1 LECVLHPAFKKKED
15 FSCGGRKLLYIC
27 RTINDHH
34 MKITQDK
41 LSTKLLMRFI
51 KKQNLVVMTDT
62 WNHFG
67 EVSVRIV
74 SVGETDKWNFNSNAY
89 ARVINIEV
97 TLKKEGHR
105 YTEGSIPTKH
115 SWRSSNRASYFKS
128 RKWGASNGAQKLI
141 NNTIIPT
148 FFKAACIPLPRH
160 GDEII
165 GNITYKFID

>member
-1 LECVLHPAFKKKED
+1 
-15 FSCGGRKLLYIC
+15 
-27 RTINDHH
+27 

-41 LSTKLLMRFI
+41 LSTKLLMRFL
-51 KKQNLVVMTDT
+51 KKQNLVVMKDT

-74 SVGETDKWNFNSNAY
+74 SVGQTDKWNWNTNEY
-89 ARVINIEV
+89 GRVINIEV

-105 YTEGSIPTKH
+105 YTEGSIPSKY

-128 RKWGASNGAQKLI
+128 RKWGASRGAQNLI

-148 FFKAACIPLPRH
+148 FFKAASIPLPRH
-160 GDEII
+160 SDEII

>member
-1 LECVLHPAFKKKED
+1 
-15 FSCGGRKLLYIC
+15 
-27 RTINDHH
+27 

-41 LSTKLLMRFI
+41 LSTKLLMRFL

-74 SVGETDKWNFNSNAY
+74 SVGQTDKWNWNTNAY
-89 ARVINIEV
+89 GRVINIEV

-105 YTEGSIPTKH
+105 YTEGSIPSKY

-128 RKWGASNGAQKLI
+128 RKWGASRGAQNLI

-148 FFKAACIPLPRH
+148 FFKAASIPLPRH
-160 GDEII
+160 SDEII
-165 GNITYKFID
+165 GNITYKFVD

>member
-1 LECVLHPAFKKKED
+1 M
-15 FSCGGRKLLYIC
+15 
-27 RTINDHH
+27 T
-34 MKITQDK
+34 ITQDK

-51 KKQNLVVMTDT
+51 KKQNLVVMKDT

-74 SVGETDKWNFNSNAY
+74 SVGLTDKWNWSTNEY
-89 ARVINIEV
+89 GRVINIEV

-105 YTEGSIPTKH
+105 YTEGSIPSKY

-128 RKWGASNGAQKLI
+128 RKWGASSGAQKLI
-141 NNTIIPT
+141 NDTIIPT
-148 FFKAACIPLPRH
+148 FFKAASIPLPRH
-160 GDEII
+160 SDEII

>member
-1 LECVLHPAFKKKED
+1 
-15 FSCGGRKLLYIC
+15 
-27 RTINDHH
+27 

-41 LSTKLLMRFI
+41 LSTKLLMRFL
-51 KKQNLVVMTDT
+51 KKQNLVVMKDT

-74 SVGETDKWNFNSNAY
+74 SVGQTDKWNWNTNEY
-89 ARVINIEV
+89 GRVINIEV

-105 YTEGSIPTKH
+105 YTEGSIPSKY

-128 RKWGASNGAQKLI
+128 RKWGASRGAQNLI

-148 FFKAACIPLPRH
+148 FFKAASIPLPRH
-160 GDEII
+160 SDEII
-165 GNITYKFID
+165 GNITYKFVD

>member
-1 LECVLHPAFKKKED
+1 
-15 FSCGGRKLLYIC
+15 
-27 RTINDHH
+27 

-74 SVGETDKWNFNSNAY
+74 SVGETDKWNFNFNAY

-97 TLKKEGHR
+97 TMKKEGHR
-105 YTEGSIPTKH
+105 YTEASIPTKN

-128 RKWGASNGAQKLI
+128 RKWGASNGAQRLI

>member
-1 LECVLHPAFKKKED
+1 M
-15 FSCGGRKLLYIC
+15 YIC
-27 RTINDHH
+27 RTINNHTT

-51 KKQNLVVMTDT
+51 KKQNLVVMKDT

-74 SVGETDKWNFNSNAY
+74 SVGLTDKWNWNTNEY
-89 ARVINIEV
+89 GRVINIEV

-105 YTEGSIPTKH
+105 YTEGSIPSKY

-128 RKWGASNGAQKLI
+128 RKWGASRGAQNLI

-148 FFKAACIPLPRH
+148 FFKAASIPLPRH
-160 GDEII
+160 SDEII

>member
-1 LECVLHPAFKKKED
+1 
-15 FSCGGRKLLYIC
+15 
-27 RTINDHH
+27 

-74 SVGETDKWNFNSNAY
+74 SVGQTDKWNWNTNEY
-89 ARVINIEV
+89 GRVINIEV

-105 YTEGSIPTKH
+105 YTEGSIPSKY

-128 RKWGASNGAQKLI
+128 RKWGASRGAQNLI

-148 FFKAACIPLPRH
+148 FFKAASIPLPRH
-160 GDEII
+160 SDEII

>member
-1 LECVLHPAFKKKED
+1 
-15 FSCGGRKLLYIC
+15 
-27 RTINDHH
+27 

-41 LSTKLLMRFI
+41 LSTKLLMRFL
-51 KKQNLVVMTDT
+51 KKQNLVVMKDT

-74 SVGETDKWNFNSNAY
+74 SVGLTDKWNWNTNEY
-89 ARVINIEV
+89 GRVINIEV

-105 YTEGSIPTKH
+105 YTEGSIPSKY

-128 RKWGASNGAQKLI
+128 RKWSASRGAQRLI
-141 NNTIIPT
+141 NDTNIPL
-148 FFKAACIPLPRH
+148 FFKMASISLPKDL
-160 GDEII
+160 DEII

>member
-1 LECVLHPAFKKKED
+1 
-15 FSCGGRKLLYIC
+15 
-27 RTINDHH
+27 

-51 KKQNLVVMTDT
+51 KKQNLVVMKDT

-74 SVGETDKWNFNSNAY
+74 SVGLTDKWNWNTNEY
-89 ARVINIEV
+89 GRVINIEV
-97 TLKKEGHR
+97 TLKREGHR
-105 YTEGSIPTKH
+105 YAEGSIPSQY

-128 RKWGASNGAQKLI
+128 RKWGASRGAQNLI

-148 FFKAACIPLPRH
+148 FFKAASIPLPRH
-160 GDEII
+160 SDEII
-165 GNITYKFID
+165 GNITYKFVD

>member
-1 LECVLHPAFKKKED
+1 
-15 FSCGGRKLLYIC
+15 
-27 RTINDHH
+27 

-51 KKQNLVVMTDT
+51 KKQNLVVMKDT

-74 SVGETDKWNFNSNAY
+74 SVGQTDKWNWNTNAY
-89 ARVINIEV
+89 GRVINIEV

-105 YTEGSIPTKH
+105 YTEGSVPTKY

-128 RKWGASNGAQKLI
+128 RKWGASSGAQKLI

-148 FFKAACIPLPRH
+148 FFKAASIPLPRH
-160 GDEII
+160 SDEII

>member
-1 LECVLHPAFKKKED
+1 M
-15 FSCGGRKLLYIC
+15 YIC
-27 RTINDHH
+27 RTINDTT

-51 KKQNLVVMTDT
+51 KKQNLVVMKDT

-74 SVGETDKWNFNSNAY
+74 SVGQTDKWNWNTNEY
-89 ARVINIEV
+89 GRVINIEV

-105 YTEGSIPTKH
+105 YTEGSIPSKY

-128 RKWGASNGAQKLI
+128 RKWGASSGAQKLI

-148 FFKAACIPLPRH
+148 FFKAASIPLPRH
-160 GDEII
+160 SDEII
-165 GNITYKFID
+165 GNITYKFVD

>member
-1 LECVLHPAFKKKED
+1 
-15 FSCGGRKLLYIC
+15 
-27 RTINDHH
+27 

-74 SVGETDKWNFNSNAY
+74 SVGETDKWILNTNSY
-89 ARVINIEV
+89 GRVINIEV
-97 TLKKEGHR
+97 TMKKEGHR
-105 YTEGSIPTKH
+105 YSESSIPKP
-115 SWRSSNRASYFKS
+115 SQYSCRSTSRASYFKS
-128 RKWGASNGAQKLI
+128 RKWSANNGAQKLI

-148 FFKAACIPLPRH
+148 FFKATCISLPRH
-160 GDEII
+160 SDEII

>member
-1 LECVLHPAFKKKED
+1 
-15 FSCGGRKLLYIC
+15 
-27 RTINDHH
+27 

-41 LSTKLLMRFI
+41 LSTKLLMRFL
-51 KKQNLVVMTDT
+51 KKQNLVVMKDT

-74 SVGETDKWNFNSNAY
+74 SVGQTDKWNWNTNEY
-89 ARVINIEV
+89 GRVINIEV

-105 YTEGSIPTKH
+105 YTEGSVPTKY

-128 RKWGASNGAQKLI
+128 RKWGASRGAQNLI

-148 FFKAACIPLPRH
+148 FFKAASIPLPRH
-160 GDEII
+160 SDEII

>member
-1 LECVLHPAFKKKED
+1 
-15 FSCGGRKLLYIC
+15 
-27 RTINDHH
+27 

-41 LSTKLLMRFI
+41 LSTKLLMRFL
-51 KKQNLVVMTDT
+51 KKQNLVVMNDT

-74 SVGETDKWNFNSNAY
+74 SVGQTDKWNWNTNEY
-89 ARVINIEV
+89 GRVINIEV

-105 YTEGSIPTKH
+105 YTEGSIPSKY

-128 RKWGASNGAQKLI
+128 RKWGASRGAQKLI

-148 FFKAACIPLPRH
+148 FFKAASIPLPRH
-160 GDEII
+160 SDEII
-165 GNITYKFID
+165 GNITYKFVD

>member
-1 LECVLHPAFKKKED
+1 
-15 FSCGGRKLLYIC
+15 
-27 RTINDHH
+27 

-41 LSTKLLMRFI
+41 LSTKLLMRFL
-51 KKQNLVVMTDT
+51 KKQNLVVMKDT

-74 SVGETDKWNFNSNAY
+74 SVGQTDKWNWNTNEY
-89 ARVINIEV
+89 GRVINIEV

-105 YTEGSIPTKH
+105 YTEGSIPSQY

-128 RKWGASNGAQKLI
+128 RKWSASSGAQKLI

-148 FFKAACIPLPRH
+148 FFKAASISLPRH
-160 GDEII
+160 SDEII